1 MRPRR
6 IAELKEAED
15 LLIRGF
21 PVFVTAFSR
30 KPAFDK
36 PAQLA
41 THLKTIAIRRDLGSA
56 QAALHDS
63 KFLASLYETLRAWGI
78 GSRGSRLLDI
88 REFAASLE
96 KNQAEIAALENASL
110 DDDTMDIADVSNRVW
125 RLIKSVRVVDNKAT
139 LVPSTKALHHFLP
152 DLVVPMDR
160 AYTRP
165 FFGWHGPEFQN
176 HQAQCFDHA
185 FGAFHRVARAANPK
199 QYVGTGWNT
208 SLSKVIDNAVVGV
221 FVLGKAFLDSQRSAG

>member
-1 MRPRR
+1 MRTQR
-6 IAELKEAED
+6 IAELQEAED

-21 PVFVTAFSR
+21 PVFVAAFSR

-36 PAQLA
+36 PAQLT
-41 THLKTIAIRRDLGSA
+41 THLKTIAIRRELGSA

-63 KFLASLYETLRAWGI
+63 KFLDALYETLRAWGI
-78 GSRGSRLLDI
+78 GSRGSRLLDT
-88 REFAASLE
+88 REFAASLD
-96 KNQAEIAALENASL
+96 KNQAEIAALETASL
-110 DDDTMDIADVSNRVW
+110 GSESIDVADVSARVW
-125 RLIKSVRVVDNKAT
+125 RLIRSLRLVDNKAT
-139 LVPSTKALHHFLP
+139 LVPSTKALHHLLP

-176 HQAQCFDHA
+176 HQARCFDHA
-185 FGAFHRVARAANPK
+185 FRAFHRVARAANPK
-199 QYVGTGWNT
+199 QYVDAGWNT

-221 FVLGKAFLDSQRSAG
+221 FVVGKTFLDSQRSG

>member
-1 MRPRR
+1 MRPHR
-6 IAELKEAED
+6 IAALQEAED

-21 PVFVTAFSR
+21 PVFVAAFSR
-30 KPAFDK
+30 QPAFNK
-36 PAQLA
+36 PTQLA
-41 THLKTIAIRRDLGSA
+41 THLKTIAIRQEVGSA

-63 KFLASLYETLRAWGI
+63 RFLDALYVTLRAWGI
-78 GSRGSRLLDI
+78 GSRGSRLLEA

-96 KNQAEIAALENASL
+96 RNEAEIAALETVSL
-110 DDDTMDIADVSNRVW
+110 DSASIDVADISARVW
-125 RLIKSVRVVDNKAT
+125 RLIRSVRLVDNKAT
-139 LVPSTKALHHFLP
+139 LVPSTKALHHLLP

-165 FFGWHGPEFQN
+165 FFGWHEPEFQN
-176 HQAQCFDHA
+176 HQARCFDHA

-199 QYVGTGWNT
+199 QYVGAGWNT

-221 FVLGKAFLDSQRSAG
+221 FVVGKAFLDSQRSTG

>member
-21 PVFVTAFSR
+21 PVFVNAFSR

-41 THLKTIAIRRDLGSA
+41 THLKTITMRRQAGSA
-56 QAALHDS
+56 KSALNNAE
-63 KFLASLYETLRAWGI
+63 FVEALYQTLRAWGI
-78 GSRGSRLLDI
+78 GSRGSRLLAI
-88 REFAASLE
+88 GEFSASLRKHE
-96 KNQAEIAALENASL
+96 AEIAALENASL
-110 DDDTMDIADVSNRVW
+110 DEEGLDIADISSRVW
-125 RLIKSVRVVDNKAT
+125 QLIRSVRVVDNKAT
-139 LVPSTKALHHFLP
+139 LVPSTKALHHLLP

-165 FFGWHGPEFQN
+165 FFGWHEPEFQS
-176 HQAQCFDHA
+176 HQARCFDHA

-199 QYVGTGWNT
+199 QYVGPGWNT

-221 FVLGKAFLDSQRSAG
+221 FVLGKAFIDSQRSSG